1 MFPHFVFKE
10 NIVKHEVQRYMV
22 QLTTC
27 MDVFP
32 ESRVRKMFKLTTT
45 LILPFSNVVVV
56 VVTIEI
62 QQNVSR
68 LT

>member
-1 MFPHFVFKE
+1 
-10 NIVKHEVQRYMV
+10 MV
-22 QLTTC
+22 QLTTY

-32 ESRVRKMFKLTTT
+32 ESRVRKMCKLTTT

-56 VVTIEI
+56 VVVTIEI

>member
-1 MFPHFVFKE
+1 
-10 NIVKHEVQRYMV
+10 MV

-32 ESRVRKMFKLTTT
+32 ESRVRKMCKLTTT
-45 LILPFSNVVVV
+45 LILPFSKVVVVVV

>member
-1 MFPHFVFKE
+1 
-10 NIVKHEVQRYMV
+10 MV

-56 VVTIEI
+56 VVVTIGI

>member
-1 MFPHFVFKE
+1 
-10 NIVKHEVQRYMV
+10 MV

-32 ESRVRKMFKLTTT
+32 ESRVRKMCKLTTT
-45 LILPFSNVVVV
+45 LILLFSNVVVVV

>member
-1 MFPHFVFKE
+1 
-10 NIVKHEVQRYMV
+10 MV

-45 LILPFSNVVVV
+45 LILPLSNVV

>member
-1 MFPHFVFKE
+1 
-10 NIVKHEVQRYMV
+10 MV

-32 ESRVRKMFKLTTT
+32 ESRVRKICKLTTT

-56 VVTIEI
+56 VVVTIEI

>member
-1 MFPHFVFKE
+1 
-10 NIVKHEVQRYMV
+10 MV

-27 MDVFP
+27 MDVFS
-32 ESRVRKMFKLTTT
+32 ESRVRKMCKLTTT

>member
-1 MFPHFVFKE
+1 
-10 NIVKHEVQRYMV
+10 
-22 QLTTC
+22 

-32 ESRVRKMFKLTTT
+32 ESRVRKMCKLTTT

-56 VVTIEI
+56 VVVTIEI

>member
-1 MFPHFVFKE
+1 
-10 NIVKHEVQRYMV
+10 MV

-32 ESRVRKMFKLTTT
+32 ESRVRKMCKLTTT

-56 VVTIEI
+56 VLVTIEI

>member
-1 MFPHFVFKE
+1 
-10 NIVKHEVQRYMV
+10 MV

-32 ESRVRKMFKLTTT
+32 ESRVRKMCKLTTT
-45 LILPFSNVVVV
+45 LIFPFSNVVVVV

>member
-1 MFPHFVFKE
+1 
-10 NIVKHEVQRYMV
+10 MV

-32 ESRVRKMFKLTTT
+32 ESRARKMCKLTTT

-56 VVTIEI
+56 VVVTIEI

>member
-1 MFPHFVFKE
+1 
-10 NIVKHEVQRYMV
+10 MV

-32 ESRVRKMFKLTTT
+32 ESRVRKICKLTTT

-56 VVTIEI
+56 VTIEI

>member
-1 MFPHFVFKE
+1 
-10 NIVKHEVQRYMV
+10 MV

-27 MDVFP
+27 IDVFP
-32 ESRVRKMFKLTTT
+32 ESRVRKMCKLTTT

-56 VVTIEI
+56 VVVTIEI

>member
-1 MFPHFVFKE
+1 
-10 NIVKHEVQRYMV
+10 MV

-27 MDVFP
+27 MVVFP
-32 ESRVRKMFKLTTT
+32 ESRVRKMCKLTTT

-56 VVTIEI
+56 VVVTIEI

>member
-1 MFPHFVFKE
+1 
-10 NIVKHEVQRYMV
+10 MV

-32 ESRVRKMFKLTTT
+32 ESRVRKMCKLTTT

-56 VVTIEI
+56 VVVVTIEI

>member
-1 MFPHFVFKE
+1 
-10 NIVKHEVQRYMV
+10 MV
-22 QLTTC
+22 QLTTS

-56 VVTIEI
+56 VTIEI

>member
-1 MFPHFVFKE
+1 
-10 NIVKHEVQRYMV
+10 MV

-32 ESRVRKMFKLTTT
+32 ESRVRTMFKLTTT

-56 VVTIEI
+56 VVVVTIEI

>member
-1 MFPHFVFKE
+1 MF
-10 NIVKHEVQRYMV
+10 
-22 QLTTC
+22 
-27 MDVFP
+27 FP

>member
-1 MFPHFVFKE
+1 
-10 NIVKHEVQRYMV
+10 MV

-56 VVTIEI
+56 VTIEI